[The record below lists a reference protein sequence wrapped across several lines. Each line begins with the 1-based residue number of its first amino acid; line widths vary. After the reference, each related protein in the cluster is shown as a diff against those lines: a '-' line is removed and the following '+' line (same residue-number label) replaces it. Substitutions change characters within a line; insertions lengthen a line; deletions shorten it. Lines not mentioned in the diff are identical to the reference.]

1 MDKMLTTTDNPYNP
15 HEDYDAWMF
24 WDQSN
29 GYFTAEYIAR
39 LMNPNVD
46 YDNDDKALDNIYQ
59 EIIDLNIT
67 GKYIL
72 I

>member
-15 HEDYDAWMF
+15 HEDYDAWML

-67 GKYIL
+67 GKYVL

>member
-15 HEDYDAWMF
+15 HEDYDAWML

-29 GYFTAEYIAR
+29 GYFTAEYIAS

-67 GKYIL
+67 GKYVL